1 MDHFAGLGEVS
12 RASPPEKG
20 LKSHN
25 ISTYRISRTPIQFMR
40 AHFFPRGRLLHAHF
54 SFNLVYILTTVYNNP
69 GFVFILRVPKSTG
82 ARYSNLSTRLERTSS
97 PCEDQIFV
105 LCFVYTV
112 QPMEPGRCE
121 RSAFCLIPFLAKG
134 DRIC

>member
-1 MDHFAGLGEVS
+1 MDRFAGLGGVF
-12 RASPPEKG
+12 RASPPERRF
-20 LKSHN
+20 KSHN
-25 ISTYRISRTPIQFMR
+25 LSTYRISRTPIQFMR

-97 PCEDQIFV
+97 PCDDQIFV

-112 QPMEPGRCE
+112 QPMEPGRCK
-121 RSAFCLIPFLAKG
+121 RSAFCLIPFVAQG
-134 DRIC
+134 DIIC